1 MSALARIVPLMLVFL
16 FGTARGQVSS
26 TPENEEDKFSIDTQI
41 SHHIH
46 KLAEEER
53 EKRMEFM
60 RYVIEDIIRLCDLD
74 EKQKAK
80 LVLAA
85 KGASKRSME
94 SWHQQA
100 DRYFRTRVSGADA
113 DTAREILSNIGSVN
127 FGGRGSD
134 EKGEIEAL
142 WKDSLQNVLSESQIE
157 FYNSVIESRARAEVE
172 AFAGMAIAALDNY
185 LRLTPDQRGKLTPI
199 VQGSAAEYLE
209 EIQRYWGNYL
219 ERNMLMSLVNAAE
232 PEDLSAI
239 LTEKQFGKLRSAT
252 TNLDHFWEE
261 RRRIKKAKMEA
272 EEKKRRGD
280 DGKSG
285 QSSAVPQPKKP
296 HQQAE
301 AAKIAGDGAGKVVIK
316 AGAKGVVI
324 QPGAIFRAGDIRI
337 EGDDITV
344 E

>member
-1 MSALARIVPLMLVFL
+1 MRALARFVPLMMVFL
-16 FGTARGQVSS
+16 FGTARGQVPS
-26 TPENEEDKFSIDTQI
+26 TSETEEDKFSIDTQI

-60 RYVIEDIIRLCDLD
+60 RYVIDDIIRLCDLD
-74 EKQKAK
+74 EQQKAK

-142 WKDSLQNVLSESQIE
+142 WKDSLKEVLSESQIE
-157 FYNSVIESRARAEVE
+157 FYNSVIENRARAEVE

-199 VQGSAAEYLE
+199 VQGSATEYLE

-232 PEDLSAI
+232 PEDLSSI

-261 RRRIKKAKMEA
+261 RRRIKKAKKEA
-272 EEKKRRGD
+272 EETKGD
-280 DGKSG
+280 NGQSG
-285 QSSAVPQPKKP
+285 QSNAAPQPEKP

-301 AAKIAGDGAGKVVIK
+301 AAKIAGDGRGKVVIK

-337 EGDDITV
+337 EGADITV

>member
-1 MSALARIVPLMLVFL
+1 MSALARIVPLMIVFL
-16 FGTARGQVSS
+16 FGTARGQVPS
-26 TPENEEDKFSIDTQI
+26 TPETDEDKFSIDTQI

-60 RYVIEDIIRLCDLD
+60 RYVIDDIIRLCDLD
-74 EKQKAK
+74 EEQKAK
-80 LVLAA
+80 LILAA

-134 EKGEIEAL
+134 EKGEIEGL
-142 WKDSLQNVLSESQIE
+142 WKDSLQSVLSESQIE

-172 AFAGMAIAALDNY
+172 AFARMAIAALDNY

-199 VQGSAAEYLE
+199 VQGSATEYLE

-272 EEKKRRGD
+272 EERKKKD
-280 DGKSG
+280 DTGKS
-285 QSSAVPQPKKP
+285 SAAPQEDKP

-301 AAKIAGDGAGKVVIK
+301 AAKIAGDGEGRVVIK

-324 QPGAIFRAGDIRI
+324 QPGAIFRAGEIRI
-337 EGDDITV
+337 EGADITV